1 MAVLTDEEVA
11 LVFKMID
18 SGEEDESVLDEL
30 EKASREDADY
40 VIGVMRGIVDTP
52 VEGVAE
58 APQDTAWKADN
69 AGLDDLAR
77 EVFRRAEAEGEPIT
91 MEEARLQTAYAPR
104 GTRARLQPNANQYF
118 QPVADFKDVYDTGI
132 RMGHGLFA
140 RSNDQQ
146 GIEDNVNPLE
156 EMYRTQ
162 ANPQTGFLGTSKE
175 VGENIFRDPLTAL
188 GGPIAKGL
196 FSLGSKLYQPASKLM
211 SGLLGGAGVAGAEV
225 AIEQEGRRE
234 QGLPYMGLDETALN
248 VGLGTVLGG
257 ASGKLSDVKSN
268 KQALADSPNILGRA
282 DDEGIDLVESVVSN
296 PKKAEEKIGEIIMPT
311 PEAVLQAA
319 ELLSNGYEDE
329 EGYGELIVVD
339 IGGATTDVHTIGE
352 GFPKRTEVILKGLEE
367 PFAKRTV
374 DSKPVLAKLKMAS
387 SSFSFS
393 KTVSAK
399 AKEQM

>member
-58 APQDTAWKADN
+58 APQDTAWKDDN

-146 GIEDNVNPLE
+146 GIEDNVDPLE

-234 QGLPYMGLDETALN
+234 QGLPYMGLGETALN

-257 ASGKLSDVKSN
+257 ASGKLSDVASSK
-268 KQALADSPNILGRA
+268 KTLKESPNILGRA

-296 PKKAEEKIGEIIMPT
+296 PKKAEAIYPKGCPT
-311 PEAVLQAA
+311 
-319 ELLSNGYEDE
+319 
-329 EGYGELIVVD
+329 
-339 IGGATTDVHTIGE
+339 
-352 GFPKRTEVILKGLEE
+352 
-367 PFAKRTV
+367 
-374 DSKPVLAKLKMAS
+374 
-387 SSFSFS
+387 
-393 KTVSAK
+393 
-399 AKEQM
+399 